1 MVRIRLKSPD
11 SFRLFSS
18 SSTQASTRGMQT
30 PIHSIEL
37 TQSAREGHARYTVPY
52 YTLRNLSIAA
62 LTAAIFRMVKC
73 SAWGDEPGGM
83 AEGLKAA
90 VLENAVGVSPT
101 GGSNPSPSAHRT
113 GEVA

>member
-1 MVRIRLKSPD
+1 MVRIRVKTPD

-30 PIHSIEL
+30 PLHSIEL

-83 AEGLKAA
+83 AEWLKAA
-90 VLENAVGVSPT
+90 GLKTAVGVSPT
-101 GGSNPSPSAHRT
+101 RGSHPPASP
-113 GEVA
+113 